1 MLRKRRR
8 AKKIRLRQGS
18 MTLAEGQDIQ
28 TQIDVEAQLN
38 VEMVRF
44 LFLTAVNR
52 QMSALIA
59 VEAFAFM
66 HELVAFDQSFGS

>member
-1 MLRKRRR
+1 M
-8 AKKIRLRQGS
+8 I
-18 MTLAEGQDIQ
+18 LAEEQDIQ

-38 VEMVRF
+38 EEMVRF

-52 QMSALIA
+52 QMPTLMA

-66 HELVAFDQSFGS
+66 HELVAFNQLFSS